1 MNVAR
6 VVNDGFISIPIGI
19 RKKLN
24 IKDGDKIIFMEESG
38 RIVIENSTLSAI
50 KEMQNTMKT
59 EAEKAGI
66 FTEADVD
73 SLIDEIRTERNTIR

>member
-38 RIVIENSTLSAI
+38 KIIIENSTLTAL

-66 FTEADVD
+66 YSEDDVD
-73 SLIDEIRTERNTIR
+73 SLIETIRAERNA